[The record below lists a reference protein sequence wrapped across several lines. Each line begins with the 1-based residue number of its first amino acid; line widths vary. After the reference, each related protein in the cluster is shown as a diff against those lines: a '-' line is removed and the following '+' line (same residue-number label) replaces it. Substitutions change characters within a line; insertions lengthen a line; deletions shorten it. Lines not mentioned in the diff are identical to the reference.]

1 MTECTYTLPS
11 TPPDPNNIAV
21 YLDKQLVV
29 QDVVNGWSFG
39 TSSSSIVLNGTVCD
53 RVTSGA
59 ASTVQVIFGC
69 TGPPPI
75 LP

>member
-1 MTECTYTLPS
+1 
-11 TPPDPNNIAV
+11 
-21 YLDKQLVV
+21 
-29 QDVVNGWSFG
+29 
-39 TSSSSIVLNGTVCD
+39 VLNGTVCD